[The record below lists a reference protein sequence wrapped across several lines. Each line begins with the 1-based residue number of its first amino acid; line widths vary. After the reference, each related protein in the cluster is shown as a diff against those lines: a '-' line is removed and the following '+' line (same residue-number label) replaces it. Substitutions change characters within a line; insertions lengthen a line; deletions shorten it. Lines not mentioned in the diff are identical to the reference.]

1 MRRRSPWPIVML
13 ALCAGLIILS
23 ACGRKTAVKPPEL
36 VAPEAISNLAAI
48 NAADGVALT
57 WARPTKYADGARMAD
72 LGAFRVERRT
82 ESTPFASL
90 ATIEVTDRER
100 IQQER
105 RFRWL
110 DVDTTVGEIYE
121 YRVISSTT
129 DGYVSQP
136 SNVVTIVRSLPT
148 PAPRPTAT
156 ARAR

>member
-1 MRRRSPWPIVML
+1 ML
-13 ALCAGLIILS
+13 ALCGTSVMLP

-36 VAPEAISNLAAI
+36 VAPEAISSLAAS
-48 NAADGVALT
+48 NAADGVTLT
-57 WARPTKYADGARMAD
+57 WTRPTKYADGARMAD
-72 LGAFRVERRT
+72 LGAFRVER
-82 ESTPFASL
+82 STDGAPFAPL

-110 DVDTTVGEIYE
+110 DADTAVGDTYQ
-121 YRVISSTT
+121 YRVISATT

-136 SNVVTIVRSLPT
+136 SNVVTIERAIPT